1 MFSRFVG
8 MSTLFGI
15 SIQHFFF
22 HLFFFSKQY
31 SVLPFH
37 FSKFDKNPFY
47 FLLFWHFPFL
57 FLFFFNSFFSFYFIF
72 FFFLLWILAQTTT
85 LKQTNQ
91 ISSWNTMDKGFKKER
106 LIKRLNK
113 VTSDDVSR
121 KKTQNTYMAQSR
133 QKWPNLISQRLV
145 QFIQHQWLQKI
156 QVWHCLEER
165 TMRLQ
170 QGKYVMHF
178 QINFK
183 IRKINKQITLQK

>member
-22 HLFFFSKQY
+22 FFTSSSSNQHSF
-31 SVLPFH
+31 LPFH
-37 FSKFDKNPFY
+37 FSKFDENPFY
-47 FLLFWHFPFL
+47 FLLFGTFPS
-57 FLFFFNSFFSFYFIF
+57 FFFFSFYS
-72 FFFLLWILAQTTT
+72 FFFLLWILFQTTT
-85 LKQTNQ
+85 LRKTNQ
-91 ISSWNTMDKGFKKER
+91 IPSWNTMDKGFKKER

-121 KKTQNTYMAQSR
+121 KKTQNTYMAQST

-156 QVWHCLEER
+156 QVWHCFFFLAR
-165 TMRLQ
+165 
-170 QGKYVMHF
+170 
-178 QINFK
+178 
-183 IRKINKQITLQK
+183 RKNNETTTGEICYALPN